1 MGLAKEEMG
10 GAVEKAMESLH
21 SKSRSITGQLYR
33 DRIFNTLTK
42 VTLKQYEGMTQANND
57 LSVAI
62 DNLESCHVSHLIVV
76 HIPNPF
82 TTELKVTFTMLGLT
96 AHTTLLATKPTNLKY
111 HKPLLAGER
120 AGDRNR
126 SRPKTPLQAL

>member
-1 MGLAKEEMG
+1 MGLAKEEMSS
-10 GAVEKAMESLH
+10 AVEKAMESVQ

-62 DNLESCHVSHLIVV
+62 DNLESCHVS
-76 HIPNPF
+76 
-82 TTELKVTFTMLGLT
+82 
-96 AHTTLLATKPTNLKY
+96 
-111 HKPLLAGER
+111 
-120 AGDRNR
+120 
-126 SRPKTPLQAL
+126 